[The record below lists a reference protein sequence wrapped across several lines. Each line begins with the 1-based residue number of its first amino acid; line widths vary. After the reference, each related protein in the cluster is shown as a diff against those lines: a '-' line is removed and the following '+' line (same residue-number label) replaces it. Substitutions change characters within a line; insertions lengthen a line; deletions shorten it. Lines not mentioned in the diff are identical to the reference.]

1 MKYKV
6 FVDGQEGTTGLKIH
20 EYLNN
25 RDDIEILTI
34 ESENRKNIEV
44 KRNLLNEA
52 DIVFLCLPDIAS
64 KESVSLVSNKK
75 TRIIDTSTAHRTDI
89 NWTYGLPELSK
100 MQRDKIINSYRVANP
115 GCHATGVIT
124 TLYPLVNQGIVPKD
138 YPITATSISG
148 YSGGGKKLI
157 N

>member
-52 DIVFLCLPDIAS
+52 DIVFLCLPDIAA
-64 KESVSLVSNKK
+64 KESVSLVSIK
-75 TRIIDTSTAHRTDI
+75 
-89 NWTYGLPELSK
+89 LLS
-100 MQRDKIINSYRVANP
+100 Y
-115 GCHATGVIT
+115 
-124 TLYPLVNQGIVPKD
+124 
-138 YPITATSISG
+138 
-148 YSGGGKKLI
+148 
-157 N
+157 

>member
-52 DIVFLCLPDIAS
+52 DIVFLCLPDIAA
-64 KESVSLVSNKK
+64 KESVSLVSIKLL
-75 TRIIDTSTAHRTDI
+75 
-89 NWTYGLPELSK
+89 TY
-100 MQRDKIINSYRVANP
+100 
-115 GCHATGVIT
+115 
-124 TLYPLVNQGIVPKD
+124 
-138 YPITATSISG
+138 
-148 YSGGGKKLI
+148 
-157 N
+157 